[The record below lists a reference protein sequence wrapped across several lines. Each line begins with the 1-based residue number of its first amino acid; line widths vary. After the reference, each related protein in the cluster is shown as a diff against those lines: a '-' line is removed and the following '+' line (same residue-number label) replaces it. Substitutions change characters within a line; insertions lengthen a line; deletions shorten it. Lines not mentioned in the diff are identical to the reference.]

1 MKNKD
6 FTNDQEFLKYVP
18 DDSTINA
25 RALMAVFWNIKS
37 FTDRDYLLTVP
48 DEVALAIYELNKQL
62 TPKDFQDVGEYLS
75 RASGLISPND
85 TPVTFHRLGMS
96 TTKMLLGTFKEK
108 LGTTFTKH

>member
-6 FTNDQEFLKYVP
+6 FTNDQEFLQYVP

-25 RALMAVFWNIKS
+25 RALMAVFWNIQS

-62 TPKDFQDVGEYLS
+62 TPKDFQDVGEYLAK
-75 RASGLISPND
+75 ASGLDSASH
-85 TPVTFHRLGMS
+85 TPVTYHRIGMS
-96 TTKMLLGTFKEK
+96 TTKMLIETFKEK
-108 LGTTFTKH
+108 MGSNFTRH